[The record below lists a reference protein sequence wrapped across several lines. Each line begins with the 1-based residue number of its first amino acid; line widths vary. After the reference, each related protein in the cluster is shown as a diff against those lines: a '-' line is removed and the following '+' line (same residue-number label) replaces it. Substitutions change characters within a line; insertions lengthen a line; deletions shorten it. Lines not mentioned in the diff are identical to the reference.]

1 MDEVDFAYR
10 ENIREALD
18 SKNVDRLAELVNG
31 DYDYAYDKMQ
41 RYQELSERI
50 MGKVRAGT
58 YTGEEAEEV
67 VQIIDSCLCK
77 ANLSGYRR

>member
-18 SKNVDRLAELVNG
+18 SKNVDRLAELVND

-67 VQIIDSCLCK
+67 VQIIDSCLSK